1 MIKVDVLI
9 VGGGPA
15 GAACAWRLRQGGA
28 NCLILDRSSFP
39 RPKPCAGW
47 ITPGVLDDLDFA
59 IADYPCSFTTF
70 SSFQVAIKNFR
81 FKLRT
86 RQYAIRRIEF
96 DEWLLRRAGAPFEVH
111 EVKSIRQTGDGY
123 EIDGKYFARRLIGA
137 GGTHCPV
144 YQTLFKPAHPKPRE
158 SLIVAMEEE
167 FHYPQA
173 DPACRL
179 WFFQDGLPG
188 YAWYVPKA
196 GGWLNIGIGGT
207 ADGMRGSNNRLIDHW
222 GRLVQRLAQSGLV
235 RGHVFQPSAYT
246 YYLRQRK
253 PHLRQGNAFLVGDA
267 AGLATRDMGEG
278 IAAAVRSGIL
288 AAEAILY
295 GREYSVRAV
304 PRYSWVSMNPFA

>member
-1 MIKVDVLI
+1 MIQTDVLV

-47 ITPGVLDDLDFA
+47 ITPPVLEDLDIS

-70 SSFQVAIKNFR
+70 TSFQVAIKNFR

-96 DEWLLRRAGAPFEVH
+96 DDWLLRRSGAPFEVH
-111 EVKSIRQTGDGY
+111 EVQSILPTDDGY
-123 EIDGKYFARRLIGA
+123 EIDGEYSARYLVGA

-144 YQTLFKPAHPKPRE
+144 YRTLFKPAQPRE
-158 SLIVAMEEE
+158 RGSLIAAMEEE
-167 FHYPQA
+167 FLYPQE

-196 GGWLNIGIGGT
+196 GGWLNVGIGGT
-207 ADGMRGSNNRLIDHW
+207 AEGMKGSGNTLRDHW
-222 GRLVQRLAQSGLV
+222 QRLLHKLEQSGLV
-235 RGHVFQPSAYT
+235 RDHAFQPSAHI
-246 YYLRQRK
+246 YYLRREK
-253 PHLRQGNAFLVGDA
+253 IELRRGNAFLVGDA

-295 GREYSVRAV
+295 GREYTARSI
-304 PRYSWVSMNPFA
+304 PHYSWVSLIKA